1 MHRFFKADVMIN
13 LVSIVE
19 LIWSAVSLLFAFEG
33 FEAGGSQKRGL
44 RGIMTLLQAW
54 KSNPEMGFTS

>member
-33 FEAGGSQKRGL
+33 FEAGRESEKGV
-44 RGIMTLLQAW
+44 AW
-54 KSNPEMGFTS
+54 YHDPTASMEKQP

>member
-33 FEAGGSQKRGL
+33 FEAGGESEKGV
-44 RGIMTLLQAW
+44 AW
-54 KSNPEMGFTS
+54 YHDPTASVEKQP